1 MDYKTYS
8 QRLDY
13 LKELIEKGQLS
24 SPQDLTEKFE
34 CSERTVR
41 KMINDLRDSGFE
53 IKYSRK
59 TLKYFIASEL
69 TEI

>member
-8 QRLDY
+8 QRLIY
-13 LKELIEKGQLS
+13 LKELIEKERLS
-24 SPQDLTEKFE
+24 SPQDLSEKFG

-41 KMINDLRDSGFE
+41 KMINDLRDDGLE

-59 TLKYFIASEL
+59 KLRYFIVSQ
-69 TEI
+69 